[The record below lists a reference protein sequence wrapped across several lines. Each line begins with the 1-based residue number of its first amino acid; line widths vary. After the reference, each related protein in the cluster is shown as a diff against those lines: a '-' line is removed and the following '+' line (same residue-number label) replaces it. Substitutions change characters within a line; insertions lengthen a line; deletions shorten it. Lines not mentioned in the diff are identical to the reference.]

1 MNPRPALVKHD
12 SARLTVGSTRQPR
25 LAIQPGRLVTP
36 LSSGVDRRLGSRLG
50 GFERS
55 GATPIERALRYAIE
69 HGIFYTMFYGT
80 KTTIDS
86 AGRLVIPKSLR
97 VAAGLVPGMPLTITF
112 REGRIEIEPAPLEVE
127 LVDRG
132 GFTVA
137 EPVTPVEPLSH
148 ETVRDTRDQ
157 IRTGRKRR

>member
-1 MNPRPALVKHD
+1 MNPRPGLVNHGGEHED
-12 SARLTVGSTRQPR
+12 SSLRHFHPP
-25 LAIQPGRLVTP
+25 PGWLKP
-36 LSSGVDRRLGSRLG
+36 CKSRLG
-50 GFERS
+50 GSERS
-55 GATPIERALRYAIE
+55 DATLIERPLRFAIDD
-69 HGIFYTMFYGT
+69 GIFITMNPGT
-80 KTTIDS
+80 QTTID
-86 AGRLVIPKSLR
+86 ATGRLVIPKSLR

-137 EPVTPVEPLSH
+137 EPVTPVEALSH
-148 ETVRDTRDQ
+148 STVRDTKDQ